1 MKRKILLFIFATM
14 IASPAFAAQT
24 IVMTVTDGYW
34 DGGSGGEFTITPSAE
49 LSWVLQ
55 YYDSKAKGIGG
66 GDDFQSFCAELEEDI
81 FDNQTFT
88 AYINDTILTGNG
100 GPGGEPLTIG
110 VAWLYHEFQNGV
122 LDGYDYV
129 NTVGGTSSGRAT
141 SAGQLQDTIWW
152 LQGDIADPTDT
163 NPFRKLVV
171 DQFGTVADAMQPNN
185 WQFDVA
191 VLNLYD
197 AAGNN
202 IQDVL
207 VCIPAP
213 GAFLLGSM
221 GVGLVGWLRKRKTL

>member
-1 MKRKILLFIFATM
+1 MKRKILLFVFATM
-14 IASPAFAAQT
+14 IATPAFA
-24 IVMTVTDGYW
+24 VPTVYLSLKDGYW
-34 DGGSGGEFTITPSAE
+34 SGGSGGEFTLTPSAE
-49 LSWVLQ
+49 LSWVLN
-55 YYDSKAKGIGG
+55 YYDSSARGVN
-66 GDDFQSFCAELEEDI
+66 DFQSFCAELEEDI
-81 FDNQTFT
+81 YKNQTYT
-88 AYINDTILTGNG
+88 AYINDTILNGDG
-100 GPGGEPLTIG
+100 GPGGEPLTVG

-171 DQFGTVADAMQPNN
+171 DQFGTAGAAMVANN
-185 WQFDVA
+185 WQIPVA

-213 GAFLLGSM
+213 GAILLGSI
-221 GVGLVGWLRKRKTL
+221 GVGLVGFLRKRKKI